1 MANEDALEP
10 VSLIRQ
16 SGVVLRVGKLLI
28 GAGAGG
34 YRVKIAMRQV
44 ARALGLDNVEAQ
56 VSVTEIVATC
66 HRGPIFRT
74 EVIQNNHISVNADR
88 IILIERY
95 VAMLKSGT
103 SVAEIDRFLDE
114 TERKPVLYGLW
125 VNALF
130 SAIACVAFAF
140 LNNGGLVEMS
150 AVFFGAGLGQ
160 LVRRLMIHRGANHL
174 GVTMLSAAISSIVYL
189 GIVNLLFT
197 LNVVDSVHEAGYVS
211 AVLFLVPGFP
221 LITAALDFSRLDFSA
236 GLSRLSYALLLLMSA
251 ALSLW
256 AVSAV
261 MGLTPVPA
269 DPLNIPTALGL
280 TLRFVASAAGV
291 WGFAMLFNSP
301 LKVAIAAAG
310 IGMLANT
317 LRLEIIDL
325 GMLPQGA
332 AAFAGLA
339 VGILANVVAPRMGVP
354 RLTLCVPAAVIMV
367 PGTAAYRA
375 IYYLNDGQTV
385 EALAY
390 GVEATLIVIA
400 LAIGLTV
407 ARGLTDPVRFLQVQ
421 SEKANKKI

>member
-95 VAMLKSGT
+95 VAMLRRGT

-130 SAIACVAFAF
+130 AAIACVAFAF

-332 AAFAGLA
+332 AAFAGVA

-375 IYYLNDGQTV
+375 IYYLNDGQTL